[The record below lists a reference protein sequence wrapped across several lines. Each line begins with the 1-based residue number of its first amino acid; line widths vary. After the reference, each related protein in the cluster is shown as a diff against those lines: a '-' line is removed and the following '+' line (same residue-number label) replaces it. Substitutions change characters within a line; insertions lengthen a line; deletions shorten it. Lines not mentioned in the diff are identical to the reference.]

1 MSGTPRAKGCGGSS
15 RRASAKG
22 RIPIRTLSVS
32 ILAVA
37 AVAASLIITR
47 GRDEQDVTL
56 VPAGETQPAEQ
67 SLAAIRAAGL

>member
-1 MSGTPRAKGCGGSS
+1 VLSDAPAVNAVHQQGDT
-15 RRASAKG
+15 
-22 RIPIRTLSVS
+22 PIRTLSVS

-47 GRDEQDVTL
+47 GRDERDMTTL

>member
-1 MSGTPRAKGCGGSS
+1 MPASGKMGRA
-15 RRASAKG
+15 
-22 RIPIRTLSVS
+22 PIRTLSVG

-47 GRDEQDVTL
+47 GRDEQDATTL